1 MSERSG
7 SASEG
12 EAGASQEQ
20 GRRNVIE
27 QAQVERLARVLEVLV
42 EVLTTDRH
50 AELLEPTI
58 TAEGRRRIAEAWKGV
73 TLAPSPRAESPLE
86 AAVRKWRSAGW
97 RRRPPDKEAMRES
110 LAAAVGAL
118 GTYDIRDALAGALGD
133 VPGAYYAENFR
144 AALLAA
150 LTRNGEEAC

>member
-1 MSERSG
+1 MSERDAVG
-7 SASEG
+7 
-12 EAGASQEQ
+12 
-20 GRRNVIE
+20 
-27 QAQVERLARVLEVLV
+27 RLARVLCEVFG
-42 EVLTTDRH
+42 TTWD
-50 AELLEPTI
+50 LLSEPI
-58 TAEGRRRIAEAWKGV
+58 RKQYREAATRALRLGV
-73 TLAPSPRAESPLE
+73 TLPAPPRVVTPLE
-86 AAVRKWRSAGW
+86 VAVRKWREAQAIGW
-97 RRRPPDKEAMRES
+97 VPDKEAMRES